1 MQLGHLIGIA
11 GAIGALIV
19 VELKSVAKVKNAR
32 DFDKGGG
39 KSGIWLVCGT
49 LLGALIGGQSTIG
62 TAQLAY
68 VYGFSAIWFTL
79 GAALGCFAL
88 YIGYVIPL
96 RKSHETTLMEVIA
109 DQFGRRAGY
118 IGSILCSTGILV
130 SVVSNI
136 IAAAALM
143 VAMTGSSM
151 ITGCILAMVLM
162 CLYVVF
168 GGAIGAGMGGIVKVV
183 LLYGMSLA
191 SIAAAIIMAGEIGP
205 GTALDL
211 DIKDLFARGVGKEIC
226 NCLSLVLGVLST
238 QTYAQAIWSAKSYH
252 VARKAALLSG
262 FLCIPVGFG
271 GVLVG
276 LYMRTEQLASPVE
289 AFPMFLMEHLPP
301 LIGGLGM
308 GALLITV
315 VTGGGGLILGVT
327 TIFVRDILGRIRP
340 EFLIGRKHIIA
351 MRTAI
356 VLTILFTGMTA
367 MIMPGAIINDL
378 GFLSMGL
385 RGTVIFVPLTLA
397 LFFKNHFR
405 NEAITLSM
413 IIGPVVLIIATALKF
428 ETEPLL
434 AGVFASIFTCLIG
447 YKKSEKEAKINSEK
461 N

>member
-11 GAIGALIV
+11 GALVALIL
-19 VELKSVAKVKNAR
+19 VEIRSAARIKNAA

-39 KSGIWLVCGT
+39 KSGLWLVCGA
-49 LLGALIGGQSTIG
+49 LLGSLIGGQSTIG

-68 VYGFSAIWFTL
+68 VYGLSGIWFTL

-109 DQFGRRAGY
+109 NQFGRRAEY

-143 VAMTGSSM
+143 AAMTGSTM
-151 ITGCILAMVLM
+151 ITGCIISMVLM
-162 CLYVVF
+162 CIYVVL
-168 GGAIGAGMGGIVKVV
+168 GGAIGAGMGGIVKVI
-183 LLYGMSLA
+183 LLYGMSLV
-191 SIAAAIIMAGEIGP
+191 SIAAVLILAGGIGQ
-205 GTALDL
+205 GSQIQLNVG
-211 DIKDLFARGVGKEIC
+211 DLFARGVGEEIC

-238 QTYAQAIWSAKSYH
+238 QTYAQAIWSARSYH
-252 VARKAALLSG
+252 VARKAALISG
-262 FLCIPVGFG
+262 ILCIPIGLG

-276 LYMRTEQLASPVE
+276 LYMRSEQLASPVE
-289 AFPMFLMEHLPP
+289 AFPIFLMEHLPP
-301 LIGGLGM
+301 LVGGLGM

-315 VTGGGGLILGVT
+315 VTGGGGLTLGVS

-340 EFLIGRKHIIA
+340 EYLIGRKHLIA
-351 MRTAI
+351 MRSSI
-356 VLTILFTGMTA
+356 VMTLLLTGMTA
-367 MIMPGAIINDL
+367 MIIPGAIINDL

-397 LFFKNHFR
+397 LFFKNHFK
-405 NEAITLSM
+405 EEDITVSM
-413 IIGPVVLIIATALKF
+413 VMGPVGLIIATALKF
-428 ETEPLL
+428 EAEPLL
-434 AGVFASIFTCLIG
+434 VGVFASAFACLMG
-447 YKKSEKEAKINSEK
+447 YKRPEKEVKVEQ
-461 N
+461 